1 MSKNKVF
8 DPKLVSIIA
17 GATPIRG
24 LDPDSML
31 KIERDVPELY
41 RDNVDAYGTPTRFKE
56 TNNTCSVTITL
67 TQSSDGNDVFSNY
80 MQLDKQ
86 SDAGTF
92 PLSINDRNGK
102 SLFFSKS
109 AYIYKAPTVE
119 FGNDNKTRE
128 WVIKATDMDMYVGGI
143 S

>member
-1 MSKNKVF
+1 MAKEKVF

-24 LDPDSML
+24 LDSDSML

-41 RDNVDAYGTPTRFKE
+41 QDNVDAYGTLTRFKT

-67 TQSSDGNDVFSNY
+67 TQASDGNDTFSTY

-86 SDAGTF
+86 SDAGGF

-109 AYIYKAPTVE
+109 AYVYKAPTVE
-119 FGNDNKTRE
+119 LGNDNKSRE
-128 WVIKATDMDMYVGGI
+128 WVLKATDMDMFIGGI
-143 S
+143 Q